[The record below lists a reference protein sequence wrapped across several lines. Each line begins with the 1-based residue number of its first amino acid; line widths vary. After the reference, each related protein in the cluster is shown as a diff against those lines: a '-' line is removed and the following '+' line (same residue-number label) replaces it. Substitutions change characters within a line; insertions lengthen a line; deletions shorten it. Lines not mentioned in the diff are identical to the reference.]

1 MTDIKSE
8 EERSKNMSAIK
19 SADTKPELFIRK
31 LLFSSGYRYRIQVSN
46 IPGRPD
52 LWLRKY
58 NTAIFVHGCFWHR
71 HKGCRFA
78 YLPKSR
84 VDFWNE
90 KFDKNIHR
98 DQQVLKQL
106 KVHKIKCLVI
116 WECTIKRS
124 QRKNGDPL
132 MLLNEIVDFLHSDE
146 EYMEL

>member
-19 SADTKPELFIRK
+19 NADTKPELFIRK

-46 IPGRPD
+46 IPWRPD

-98 DQQVLKQL
+98 DQQVLKSANLQS
-106 KVHKIKCLVI
+106 C
-116 WECTIKRS
+116 
-124 QRKNGDPL
+124 G
-132 MLLNEIVDFLHSDE
+132 
-146 EYMEL
+146 